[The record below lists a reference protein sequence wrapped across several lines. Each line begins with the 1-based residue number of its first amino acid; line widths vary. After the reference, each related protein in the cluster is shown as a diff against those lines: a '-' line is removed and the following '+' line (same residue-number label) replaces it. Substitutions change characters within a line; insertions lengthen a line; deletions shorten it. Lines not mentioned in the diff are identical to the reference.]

1 MALAA
6 SVVGSQVPLAAVT
19 LETLGLLLEVL
30 GEVPSETAQLLQAPL
45 MQKLTCQS
53 SLLRKGVGSAPVLH
67 FRMQC
72 SKLNMVHFFTLAAEA
87 AGSRTCDCRQLGCC
101 GRSLCIICHLL
112 SILSFRGVVFY
123 CKEMP

>member
-53 SLLRKGVGSAPVLH
+53 SLLRKGVGQCH

-72 SKLNMVHFFTLAAEA
+72 QNLTWCISLLLL
-87 AGSRTCDCRQLGCC
+87 RQLTDM
-101 GRSLCIICHLL
+101 RLQTTRLL
-112 SILSFRGVVFY
+112 WAFFVHVRAYQAILSKGEARMQY
-123 CKEMP
+123 CPD

>member
-53 SLLRKGVGSAPVLH
+53 SLLRKGVGPVSLQNA
-67 FRMQC
+67 MP
-72 SKLNMVHFFTLAAEA
+72 KLNMVHLTLAAEA
-87 AGSRTCDCRQLGCC
+87 AHGHATADNSAAVGVLCACSSIPSY
-101 GRSLCIICHLL
+101 SLKRGGAD
-112 SILSFRGVVFY
+112 SILH
-123 CKEMP
+123 